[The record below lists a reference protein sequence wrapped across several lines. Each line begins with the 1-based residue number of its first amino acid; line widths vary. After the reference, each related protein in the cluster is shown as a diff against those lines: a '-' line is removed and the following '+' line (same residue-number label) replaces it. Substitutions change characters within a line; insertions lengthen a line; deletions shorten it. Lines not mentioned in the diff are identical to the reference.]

1 MNYKLLYGFK
11 PVSKYAHSHKKKGDE
26 HIYIP
31 PQISIVDWLSVR
43 YMDIPRFFRM
53 LIGSEIT
60 YRDALSILYEVHVKG
75 NHADRDKVL
84 LKKSCHEITL
94 PVEKARFAQ
103 ALRNSPLAMPLSGHC
118 PKGATRHHQTTGR
131 VRVFATANTWR
142 TQRPRGASGFG
153 TESQ

>member
-1 MNYKLLYGFK
+1 MLT
-11 PVSKYAHSHKKKGDE
+11 PIKKQGDE
-26 HIYIP
+26 HIYILL
-31 PQISIVDWLSVR
+31 QISIIDCVSVR
-43 YMDIPRFFRM
+43 YVNILRFVRM

-60 YRDALSILYEVHVKG
+60 YRDALSILYEYEVHVIG

-94 PVEKARFAQ
+94 PVEKARSAQ
-103 ALRNSPLAMPLSGHC
+103 VLRNSPRVMRLSSHC
-118 PKGATRHHQTTGR
+118 PKGATSRHQTTGR

-142 TQRPRGASGFG
+142 TQRPHGVSGFG